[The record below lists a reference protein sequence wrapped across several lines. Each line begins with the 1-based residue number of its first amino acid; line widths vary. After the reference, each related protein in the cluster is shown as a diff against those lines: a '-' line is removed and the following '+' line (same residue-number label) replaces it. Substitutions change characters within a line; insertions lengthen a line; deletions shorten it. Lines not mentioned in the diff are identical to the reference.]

1 LILPAQSQYPPIQV
15 LIITQFRF
23 NTNIKMAMPYN
34 HQPIRLG
41 VCPLMKVLFT
51 PGTFFLISS
60 PPPLPL
66 PRLSGCGRQ
75 KKKKKKR
82 KEKGK
87 KGKEERTR
95 LSSLTL
101 TLLSR

>member
-1 LILPAQSQYPPIQV
+1 
-15 LIITQFRF
+15 
-23 NTNIKMAMPYN
+23 MAMPYN

-41 VCPLMKVLFT
+41 VYPLMKVLFT

-75 KKKKKKR
+75 KKKKKK
-82 KEKGK
+82 KKGK
-87 KGKEERTR
+87 KEKKREHV
-95 LSSLTL
+95 SH
-101 TLLSR
+101 LLP